1 MAGKRPV
8 HETSF
13 KFRNNG
19 FQHDWAAYYR
29 AFKIRRSDRPMR
41 DGDGPPWGRI
51 DGRGFTIWVSEI
63 CSAGSGIIPPASEI
77 RLESLAPLN
86 SVGQRCWQEVCDGIE
101 AFIRAT
107 GSERV
112 EESAATG
119 AEQDAAPDG
128 REDR

>member
-1 MAGKRPV
+1 MAGSRPV
-8 HETSF
+8 HEASF
-13 KFRNNG
+13 RFRNNH
-19 FQHDWAAYYR
+19 FLHDWDEYYR

-63 CSAGSGIIPPASEI
+63 CSAGRDIVPPAREI

-86 SVGQRCWQEVCDGIE
+86 PAGQRCWREVCDGIE

-112 EESAATG
+112 EESAATD
-119 AEQDAAPDG
+119 AEPSAAPS
-128 REDR
+128 